1 MSKKLNVKGKPHLA
15 NVTQF
20 TREQMEGKS
29 DPQRDMNNYK
39 AAQKEQRRKRWEQKN
54 AAKKKSAA

>member
-15 NVTQF
+15 CVTQF

-39 AAQKEQRRKRWEQKN
+39 ASQKAQRKKRWEQKQADKKKN
-54 AAKKKSAA
+54 AA

>member
-1 MSKKLNVKGKPHLA
+1 MAKKLNVKGKPHLA

-39 AAQKEQRRKRWEQKN
+39 AAQKEQRRKRWLAKQ
-54 AAKKKSAA
+54 ADKKKSAA